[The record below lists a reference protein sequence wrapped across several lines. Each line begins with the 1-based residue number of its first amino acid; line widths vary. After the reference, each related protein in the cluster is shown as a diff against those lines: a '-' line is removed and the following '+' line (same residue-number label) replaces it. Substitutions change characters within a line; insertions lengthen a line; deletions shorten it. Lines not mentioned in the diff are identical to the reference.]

1 LFTRAFLIDLNHK
14 LNLIHQMEQRN
25 SNYGLG
31 MGVFGA
37 VFFIFGFATTFIV
50 TMTAPVK
57 AIFGLPE
64 WGAQLLSSA
73 FFITYPILSI
83 PSGKLVAKIGYKWTV
98 ILGLLLMGIGSLI
111 FWPAAKVPSFPM
123 FLVATFILAAGVVF
137 LQVAANPY
145 VTALGPE
152 SSASSRLNLT
162 QALNSIA
169 TMIAP
174 WIISV
179 AIFRGLSESLMTAK
193 EYGFAAAERVPL
205 PFIIMA
211 VVVIAVAV
219 ILFTIKL
226 PVLVTEKKEGVKKS
240 VWSYPHV
247 ILGALA
253 IFTYVGAEVGNAGLI
268 VNYLKNSGGIDPE
281 VASTYAAIYWGGAMI
296 GRFFGAIMFS
306 DMKSK
311 SKKYGMVGLVL
322 VLALISGAFVTAKGY
337 TIDTWNFNAGVT
349 FMVIALVNFI
359 IMQIG
364 SGKAARTLGVFA
376 IVAASL
382 ALITTF
388 TTGQVALWTIISIG
402 LFNSI
407 MFPNIFSLAVRDLDG
422 EEMASASGIINS
434 LVVGGAV
441 IPPLMGGIADTAGY
455 TWAFLVPAACY
466 LYIFFYAVKG
476 SQIR

>member
-1 LFTRAFLIDLNHK
+1 
-14 LNLIHQMEQRN
+14 MEDKNNMRI
-25 SNYGLG
+25 G
-31 MGVFGA
+31 MPTFGA
-37 VFFIFGFATTFIV
+37 IFFIFGFATTFIV

-83 PSGKLVAKIGYKWTV
+83 PSGKLVAKIGYKKTV

-111 FWPAAKVPSFPM
+111 FWPAAKLPSFGL
-123 FLVATFILAAGVVF
+123 FLFATFILAAGVVF

-162 QALNSIA
+162 QALNSVA
-169 TMIAP
+169 TMVAP

-179 AIFRGLSESLMTAK
+179 AIFRGLNEEAMGAK

-205 PFIIMA
+205 PFITMA
-211 VVVIAVAV
+211 IIIIAVAI

-226 PVLVTEKKEGVKKS
+226 PVLVNEKKEGKVKKS

-268 VNYLKNSGGIDPE
+268 VNYLKNSGGINPE
-281 VASTYAAIYWGGAMI
+281 EASTYAAIYWGGAMI

-306 DMKSK
+306 DITSK
-311 SKKYGMVGLVL
+311 TKKYGYVAA
-322 VLALISGAFVTAKGY
+322 VLALAFASGTFVT
-337 TIDTWNFNAGVT
+337 DWNTSAGLT
-349 FMVIALVNFI
+349 FAVIALVNFI

-364 SGKAARTLGVFA
+364 RGKAARTLAVFSL
-376 IVAASL
+376 IAASL
-382 ALITTF
+382 AIITTI

-407 MFPNIFSLAVRDLDG
+407 MFPNIFSLAVKNLDG

-441 IPPLMGGIADTAGY
+441 IPPLMGAIADTVGY
-455 TWAFLVPAACY
+455 TWAFVLPAICY
-466 LYIFFYAVKG
+466 IYIFFYAVKG
-476 SQIR
+476 HQIRQD

>member
-1 LFTRAFLIDLNHK
+1 MDDKNNMRI
-14 LNLIHQMEQRN
+14 
-25 SNYGLG
+25 G
-31 MGVFGA
+31 MPTFGA
-37 VFFIFGFATTFIV
+37 IFFIFGFATTFIV

-83 PSGKLVAKIGYKWTV
+83 PSGKLVARIGYKWTV
-98 ILGLLLMGIGSLI
+98 ILGLILMGIGSLI
-111 FWPAAKVPSFPM
+111 FWPAAKLPSFGL
-123 FLVATFILAAGVVF
+123 FLFATFILAAGVVF

-162 QALNSIA
+162 QALNSVA
-169 TMIAP
+169 TMVAP

-179 AIFRGLSESLMTAK
+179 AIFKGLNEAAMGAK
-193 EYGFAAAERVPL
+193 EYGYAAAERVPL
-205 PFIIMA
+205 PFITMA
-211 VVVIAVAV
+211 IVVIAVAI

-226 PVLVTEKKEGVKKS
+226 PVLVNEKKEEKVKKS

-247 ILGALA
+247 ILGAFA

-311 SKKYGMVGLVL
+311 TKKYTYVAAIL
-322 VLALISGAFVTAKGY
+322 VLAFASGSFVT
-337 TIDTWNFNAGVT
+337 DWNTTAGLT
-349 FMVIALVNFI
+349 FMIIALVNFI

-364 SGKAARTLGVFA
+364 MGKAARTLAVFS
-376 IVAASL
+376 IVAAAL
-382 ALITTF
+382 AIITTL

-407 MFPNIFSLAVRDLDG
+407 MFPNIFSLAVKD
-422 EEMASASGIINS
+422 S
-434 LVVGGAV
+434 
-441 IPPLMGGIADTAGY
+441 T
-455 TWAFLVPAACY
+455 
-466 LYIFFYAVKG
+466 VKKWPRH
-476 SQIR
+476 QE